1 MVDVSSSS
9 KGRGRMFQEFYKPQI
24 PESFISDEIEKAIG
38 TKHRFGLGMSMCD
51 NSPILGEKGKQ
62 KVSLVVSD
70 GMVINITSKVEMKG
84 VKKEEKKKIPVGR
97 SNCVCLLNGNSCPAQ
112 PN

>member
-24 PESFISDEIEKAIG
+24 PESSISDEIENAIG
-38 TKHRFGLGMSMCD
+38 TKHRFGPGMCD
-51 NSPILGEKGKQ
+51 NSPILQKGKQ

-84 VKKEEKKKIPVGR
+84 VMKEEKKKIPVGR